1 MSSEKEHRGNPHGTG
16 GRSSAPTVKDI
27 FLEGPIDPAFIA
39 TSIAKHATRLDI
51 GAHEIFLGQ
60 VRADKVAGD
69 DGHSPA
75 TTVAAIEYTA
85 YRDMALERMT
95 AIREEAFAQW
105 PSMTCLHVHH
115 SLGTIQAGELCFMVF
130 ASAPHRAAAREA
142 VAWVVDRIKAELP
155 IFGREVLSDSTHVW
169 KVNRSVDPTGR
180 PKDR

>member
-1 MSSEKEHRGNPHGTG
+1 MNQEKKHR
-16 GRSSAPTVKDI
+16 VKDI
-27 FLEGPIDPAFIA
+27 FVEGPIDPAFIA
-39 TSIAKHATRLDI
+39 TSIAKHATRTDI

-60 VRADKVAGD
+60 VRADIVVGAD
-69 DGHSPA
+69 DHQPA

-105 PSMTCLHVHH
+105 PGMTCLHVHH
-115 SLGTIQAGELCFMVF
+115 SLGTVKAGELCFMVF

-155 IFGREVLSDSTHVW
+155 IFGKEIVGGGGYVW
-169 KVNRSVDPTGR
+169 KTNS
-180 PKDR
+180 